1 MQKKIQKSFFGF
13 YIGAFDLIALNAGF
27 TERTYLLSSVNMVR
41 KSLKI
46 SDTSKKAFMRLIFF
60 GSDQKIS
67 QKYCRTDLSTVSDPL
82 TCWLSISA
90 LIQGFLG
97 F

>member
-27 TERTYLLSSVNMVR
+27 TERIYLLSSVNMVR

-46 SDTSKKAFMRLIFF
+46 SVTSKKTFMGLIFF
-60 GSDQKIS
+60 ESNQKIS
-67 QKYCRTDLSTVSDPL
+67 KKHCRADLSIVSDPL
-82 TCWLSISA
+82 TCWLSISI
-90 LIQGFLG
+90 LIPGFLG